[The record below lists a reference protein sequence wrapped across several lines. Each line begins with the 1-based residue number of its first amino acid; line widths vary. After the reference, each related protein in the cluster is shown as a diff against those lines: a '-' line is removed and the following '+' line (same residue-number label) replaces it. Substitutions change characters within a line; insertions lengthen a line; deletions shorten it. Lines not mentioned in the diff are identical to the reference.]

1 MKQLCDTRI
10 YTISSLLIL
19 LLLFV
24 GLLPSAVADIPRP
37 SKYVSVDYSTID
49 RYARNTPESEA
60 KSLDKL
66 SQYLTAPARSDLA
79 KARSVYSWITSH
91 VQYDMAAFQGRM
103 YSSETVY
110 ANRVLSSRK
119 AVCTGFALLYKELL
133 NRAGIETANIKGYAR
148 TNDFESGIPITR
160 VDHEWNAVKLE
171 GDWFLVDLA
180 WAQSTAKTP
189 GTPNDFYFLTEPA
202 AFAANHFPVDSRWQ
216 LLDKSTSK
224 VQFDRFPKVY
234 DAYFR
239 LGLDSDFPKEGL
251 LRSGEVLTMS
261 LSSDQPVEFSCAT
274 GPYNGTVLTSS
285 AISVRQSGSVYQL
298 SIPIS
303 RRGKSTLCLFAKPKG
318 KTTERIKSYEGILSF
333 TVVRD

>member
-1 MKQLCDTRI
+1 MRQLCGIRI
-10 YTISSLLIL
+10 YKISSLLIG
-19 LLLFV
+19 LLFFT
-24 GLLPSAVADIPRP
+24 GSNWSALADIPRP
-37 SKYVSVDYSTID
+37 SKYVSIDYSTID
-49 RYARNTPESEA
+49 NYARNTPESEA
-60 KSLDKL
+60 KSLDRL

-91 VQYDMAAFQGRM
+91 VRYDESAFQGRM
-103 YSSETVY
+103 YSSETAY
-110 ANRVLSSRK
+110 ANKVLGSRK

-148 TNDFESGIPITR
+148 TNDFESGLPIAR

-171 GDWFLVDLA
+171 GEWFLLDLA

-216 LLDKSTSK
+216 LLDKPTSK
-224 VQFDRFPKVY
+224 AQFDRFPKVY

-239 LGLDSDFPKEGL
+239 LGLDGDFPKEGL
-251 LRSGEVLTMS
+251 LRSNETLTLS
-261 LSSDQPVEFSCAT
+261 LTSDQPVEFSCAT
-274 GPYNGTVLTSS
+274 GPYNGTVLTAS
-285 AISVRQSGSVYQL
+285 AISVRQSGNKYQL
-298 SIPIS
+298 TIPIS
-303 RRGKSTLCLFAKPKG
+303 QRGKSTLCLFAKPKS
-318 KTTERIKSYEGILSF
+318 KVSERIKSYEGILSF